1 MLDIHKLMNT
11 LAAERPIFH
20 SRKDFHS
27 SIVETLARIYP
38 GCGVMAEYN
47 HLADDQSQ
55 LNVWAPGLTAEIRLR
70 YATGYIRTRLQQ
82 ESFALRHQGA
92 QDRGRYSFLRDV
104 ERIERVVSEISK
116 VRSGVAV
123 LLTND
128 HLYWQPPTKINPVDI
143 DFRVHNGAILS
154 GTLDWTEE
162 ASEGTKE
169 SMDQPIVLHGA
180 YEMGW
185 RSYSDLRSDKNSQ
198 FRYLAVEVGK

>member
-27 SIVETLARIYP
+27 SIVETLTRIHP
-38 GCGVMAEYN
+38 GCGVVPEFN
-47 HLADDQSQ
+47 HLEDDQSQ
-55 LNVWAPGLTAEIRLR
+55 LNVWVPALAAEIRLR
-70 YATGYIRTRLQQ
+70 YATGYIRTHRQH

-104 ERIERVVSEISK
+104 ERIERVVSEIPN

-128 HLYWQPPTKINPVDI
+128 HLYWQPPTKLDPVDI
-143 DFRVHNGAILS
+143 DFRVHDGTILS
-154 GTLDWTEE
+154 GTLNWTEE

-169 SMDQPIVLHGA
+169 SMDQPIVLQGA
-180 YEMGW
+180 YEMEW
-185 RSYSDLRSDKNSQ
+185 RNYSDLRLDKNSQ
-198 FRYLAVEVGK
+198 FRYLAIEVRK